1 LIRIIVQFFE
11 TVLLEVSNFLL
22 NASAYFANNRRT
34 CRSQKRRQNVALSH
48 RRETNLRCFT
58 RLLLFAWFVF
68 SAATAILLVALSLPR
83 QGGLSALLQVLG
95 DLLPSDPVIYA
106 T

>member
-1 LIRIIVQFFE
+1 MSLFPIAEKQIYAA
-11 TVLLEVSNFLL
+11 LLG
-22 NASAYFANNRRT
+22 
-34 CRSQKRRQNVALSH
+34 
-48 RRETNLRCFT
+48 
-58 RLLLFAWFVF
+58 LLLFAWFVF

-95 DLLPSDPVIYA
+95 GLLPSDPVIYA